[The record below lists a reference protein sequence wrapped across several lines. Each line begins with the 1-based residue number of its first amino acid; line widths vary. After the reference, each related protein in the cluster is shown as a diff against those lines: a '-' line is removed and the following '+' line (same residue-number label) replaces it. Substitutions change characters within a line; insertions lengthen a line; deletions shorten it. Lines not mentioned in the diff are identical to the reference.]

1 MQSPPG
7 PSTVIDGRRYLY
19 FVGTGYLGLQ
29 GHPELIRAMCEAAQQ
44 YGIGSATTRAGFGNT
59 QPTLD
64 VERLAAELLAAEAA
78 FYLPSGYPAAG
89 VLAAAVACDADAVFV
104 DELSHYSVLEAAR
117 STTLPVTRFAHRE
130 ADHLR
135 AALQNHLGPGQRPL
149 VMTDGVF
156 AARGRIAPLADYLDA
171 LSHYPGAMLLV
182 DDAHALGVLGANG
195 RGTFEHAGLYQG
207 INTDGGS
214 RWICGTLSKAVGGYG
229 GIVPGTQSLVAR
241 LKSGSHWYDGASPL
255 PAPVAAATARGL
267 ELMRAQPEL
276 RTTLWHNVGL
286 MKRGLRQMGLI
297 VDDTPVPIICLT
309 LGTADAMRR
318 IQDAMREHGILIAYM
333 AAYSGLGPEGALRLA
348 VFANHTQPMI
358 EEFLDRFRRLV

>member
-1 MQSPPG
+1 M
-7 PSTVIDGRRYLY
+7 IDGRRYLY

-29 GHPELIRAMCEAAQQ
+29 GHPEVIRAACDAAQH

-64 VERLAAELLAAEAA
+64 VERLAAELLASETA
-78 FYLPSGYPAAG
+78 FYLPSGYPASC
-89 VLAAAVACDADAVFV
+89 VLAAAMLDDADAVFV

-117 STTLPVTRFAHRE
+117 WTARPVFRFAHRD

-135 AALQNHLGPGQRPL
+135 AALDNHLGPGQRPL

-156 AARGRIAPLADYLDA
+156 AARGRIAPLADYLDV
-171 LSHYPGAMLLV
+171 LGRYPGAMLAV
-182 DDAHALGVLGANG
+182 DDAHALGVLGTNG
-195 RGTFEHAGLYQG
+195 RGTFEHAGLYQD

-214 RWICGTLSKAVGGYG
+214 RWVCSTLSKAVGGYG

-241 LKSGSHWYDGASPL
+241 LKSTSHWYDGASPL
-255 PAPVAAATARGL
+255 PAPIAAATARGL
-267 ELMRAQPEL
+267 EIVLAQPDL
-276 RTTLWHNVGL
+276 RTALWNNVGL
-286 MKRGLRQMGLI
+286 MKRGLRQMGLD
-297 VDDTPVPIICLT
+297 VDDTPVPIVCLA
-309 LGTADAMRR
+309 LETADAMRR
-318 IQDAMREHGILIAYM
+318 IQSAMREHGILIAYM

-358 EEFLDRFRRLV
+358 EEFLDRFRQLI

>member
-29 GHPELIRAMCEAAQQ
+29 GHPELIRAACEAARQ

-64 VERLAAELLAAEAA
+64 VERLAAELLASETA

-89 VLAAAVACDADAVFV
+89 VLAAAVACDTDAVFV

-117 STTLPVTRFAHRE
+117 STARPVTAFSHRD

-135 AALQNHLGPGQRPL
+135 TVLEKHLGPSQRPL

-156 AARGRIAPLADYLDA
+156 AARGRIAPLADYLNV
-171 LSHYPGAMLLV
+171 LGRYPGAMLLV

-214 RWICGTLSKAVGGYG
+214 RWLCGTLSKAVGGYG
-229 GIVPGTQSLVAR
+229 GIVPGTRSLVQR
-241 LKSGSHWYDGASPL
+241 LKSASHWYDGASPL
-255 PAPVAAATARGL
+255 PAPIAAATARGL
-267 ELMRAQPEL
+267 ELLLAQGGL
-276 RTTLWHNVGL
+276 RTALWANVGL
-286 MKRGLRQMGLI
+286 MKSGLRQMGLD
-297 VDDTPVPIICLT
+297 VDDTPVPIICLAM
-309 LGTADAMRR
+309 GTADAMRR
-318 IQDAMREHGILIAYM
+318 VQGAMREHGILIAYM

-358 EEFLDRFRRLV
+358 EEFLDRFRQLI